1 MFRTISD
8 MYTCLFKSQVM
19 MKTYAESHDG
29 KPKSNRTF
37 ILEPNNHV
45 SIAKKNLTKTE
56 ILPSTIIK

>member
-29 KPKSNRTF
+29 KPKSKRTF
-37 ILEPNNHV
+37 ILETNNHV